1 MFNKKYLNFC
11 NKMSLEIIFSHALLL
26 QNTQIERYSIIT
38 IKKDYIVVLII
49 NAKPFQ
55 NKNSKSTIILI
66 IKYV

>member
-1 MFNKKYLNFC
+1 
-11 NKMSLEIIFSHALLL
+11 MSLEIIFSHALLL

-38 IKKDYIVVLII
+38 IKKDYIVVLIT